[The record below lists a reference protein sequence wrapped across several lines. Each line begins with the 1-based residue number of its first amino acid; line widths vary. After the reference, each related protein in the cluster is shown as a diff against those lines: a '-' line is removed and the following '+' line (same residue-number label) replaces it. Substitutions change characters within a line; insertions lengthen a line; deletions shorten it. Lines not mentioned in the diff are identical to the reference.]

1 MHVDLA
7 TLGGAQD
14 RQARIRAHPEP
25 AAARP
30 SGAYSAPMG
39 VRIVH
44 FADLHLDAPFAWA
57 EPRVSA
63 LRRRNRRRS
72 LERIVALAADEHADA
87 ITCAGDLFE
96 HDLVTPDTV
105 EFLRRTFGDAG
116 RPVLLAP
123 GNHDWFGPESPY
135 ARARWPSN
143 VHVFTDE
150 APFPFDLAPGLRVW
164 GIAHRGPATPR
175 NLLAALRAD
184 GTGVHLALAHA
195 SESRMLVWQGEGKQ
209 AHAPFVAEDLDRAGI
224 DLGLLGHYHA
234 PRDAERYS
242 YPGNPDPL
250 EFGEE
255 GERGALL
262 VTIDDDGTIR
272 RERRS
277 VAVSEVHDVLVDVD
291 GARDRD
297 EVAERL
303 AAALAPLGGSVRA
316 TLQGEVATDVQLE
329 WPGLGALGA
338 HLDGLVVRPGR
349 LTWAHDL
356 EAIGAEPT
364 VRGEFVR
371 EAATI
376 EDPELRR
383 RVVLTGLRA
392 LAGRDDLDVA

>member
-1 MHVDLA
+1 M
-7 TLGGAQD
+7 
-14 RQARIRAHPEP
+14 
-25 AAARP
+25 AA
-30 SGAYSAPMG
+30 
-39 VRIVH
+39 RIVH

-57 EPRVSA
+57 EPRTSA
-63 LRRRNRRRS
+63 LRRANRRRA
-72 LERIVALAADEHADA
+72 LERVVALAVDERADA

-143 VHVFTDE
+143 VHVFSEETPI
-150 APFPFDLAPGLRVW
+150 AFDLSPGLRVW

-175 NLLAALRAD
+175 NLIAGIHAD
-184 GTGVHLALAHA
+184 GAAVHLALAHA
-195 SESRMLVWQGEGKQ
+195 SESRMLTWQGEGKQ
-209 AHAPFVAEDLDRAGI
+209 AHAPFVAEDLERAGI
-224 DLGLLGHYHA
+224 DLALLGHYHA
-234 PRDAERYS
+234 PRDAERFS

-262 VTIDDDGTIR
+262 VTIADDGTLR
-272 RERRS
+272 RERHS
-277 VAVSEVHDVLVDVD
+277 VAVSEVHDVSVDVT

-297 EVAERL
+297 EVTAAV
-303 AAALAPLGGSVRA
+303 AAAVRELAGCVRTTLEGELG
-316 TLQGEVATDVQLE
+316 TDVQLDWRE
-329 WPGLGALGA
+329 LAAAGP

-349 LTWAHDL
+349 LSWAYDL
-356 EAIGAEPT
+356 DAIRAEPT
-364 VRGEFVR
+364 VRGAFLR
-371 EAATI
+371 DADGI
-376 EDPELRR
+376 QDPELRR